1 MLNDTTTITII
12 IVVAVAVVVVVV
24 VVIIEAIVL
33 YLSGFWAARSKVL
46 CLAS

>member
-12 IVVAVAVVVVVV
+12 IVVAAV